1 VPADPARLGLFHH
14 ADQRPAPPRRR
25 GVPVGEIDEHPQGVK
40 YVPFSDPDGNTW
52 VLQEMPWRAGDFA
65 SAE

>member
-1 VPADPARLGLFHH
+1 
-14 ADQRPAPPRRR
+14 
-25 GVPVGEIDEHPQGVK
+25 VPVGEIDEHPQGIK

-65 SAE
+65 SSPE